1 MRRFCSIHLMVDVPP
16 FAIGVPLEGGRKV
29 VKLEVEGF

>member
-1 MRRFCSIHLMVDVPP
+1 MVDVPP